1 MLTQPSSQASTETAS
16 TGLLR
21 CYNCGQPYRPGELI
35 CPHCNARFAKGI
47 DTRQID
53 LKDVPTNPIQPRGD
67 AFVTSP
73 KPIILY
79 IEGQRLTLPEGFAE
93 IVVGRHSPIAED
105 PQPDIDLSPFGAEE
119 KGVSRRH
126 IRLKHKN
133 YLTYIID
140 LGSSNGTW
148 LNGKR
153 LSGPAER
160 LLRNGDELRL
170 GKLILTVRF

>member
-1 MLTQPSSQASTETAS
+1 MPANPPSEAPVETTDTEEFI
-16 TGLLR
+16 

-35 CPHCNARFAKGI
+35 CPNCNARFTKGV

-53 LKDVPTNPIQPRGD
+53 LKDVPVAPVPPRGD

-73 KPIILY
+73 KPIVLH
-79 IEGQRLTLPEGFAE
+79 IEGQRISLPADFDDL
-93 IVVGRHSPIAED
+93 IIGRASAVPSD
-105 PQPDIDLSPFGAEE
+105 PQPDIDLGPFDAEVQ
-119 KGVSRRH
+119 GVSRRH
-126 IRLKHKN
+126 IRLTRKN

-153 LSGPAER
+153 MSGPAER

-170 GKLILTVRF
+170 GKLTISVRF

>member
-1 MLTQPSSQASTETAS
+1 MLTNPSSQAPTETAR
-16 TGLLR
+16 TGL
-21 CYNCGQPYRPGELI
+21 CYNCGLPYRPGELI
-35 CPHCNARFAKGI
+35 CPRCNARFAKGV
-47 DTRQID
+47 DTRQMD
-53 LKDVPTNPIQPRGD
+53 LKDVPANPVQPRGH

-73 KPIILY
+73 KPIIFQF
-79 IEGQRLTLPEGFAE
+79 EGKRLPLPEGFEE
-93 IVVGRHSPIAED
+93 IVVGRRSPIADD
-105 PQPDIDLSPFGAEE
+105 PQPDIDLNPFGAEDL
-119 KGVSRRH
+119 GVSRRH

-170 GKLILTVRF
+170 GKLTLIIRF

>member
-1 MLTQPSSQASTETAS
+1 MPALPPSEAPAET
-16 TGLLR
+16 TGTDELI
-21 CYNCGQPYRPGELI
+21 CYNCGRPYRPGELV
-35 CPHCNARFAKGI
+35 CARCNARFAKGV

-53 LKDVPTNPIQPRGD
+53 LKDAPTAPVQPRGD

-73 KPIILY
+73 KPIVLH
-79 IEGQRLTLPEGFAE
+79 IEGQRLSLPANFED
-93 IVVGRHSPIAED
+93 IIVGRSSAVPED
-105 PQPDIDLSPFGAEE
+105 PQPDIDLNPFSAEE
-119 KGVSRRH
+119 MGVSRRH
-126 IRLKHKN
+126 IRLTRKN
-133 YLTYIID
+133 YLTYIVD

-170 GKLILTVRF
+170 GKLKISVRF